1 MCVIS
6 VVPSSQ
12 RRMPWRHTDR
22 PILVSVPDSIPQ
34 TTKYYSMK
42 EVRVFGDTLLLP
54 NTVPS
59 CRASMWVGMGLCR
72 LLSMRLEQALQIGQF

>member
-22 PILVSVPDSIPQ
+22 PILVSVPDLIPQ
-34 TTKYYSMK
+34 TTKYYSTK
-42 EVRVFGDTLLLP
+42 VRVCGDILLLP
-54 NTVPS
+54 NMDSS
-59 CRASMWVGMGLCR
+59 CPGSLWMAVGLCR
-72 LLSMRLEQALQIGQF
+72 LLSMGLSEHYR